1 MTRMLTLFLASLLA
15 LPFAVAAA
23 DEDAKVEALQKQ
35 VQALSEEIEELSDRL
50 NAPERHAA
58 LDRIE
63 FSGDL
68 RYKVHSLHYD
78 EMTFNPGITVNF
90 ADFFQKAEE
99 GIMEGAGVTGAD
111 GALGTFYPFFTTP
124 GTPLETMF
132 ANLQAN
138 DPAAHAGM
146 QANFF
151 NDFFT
156 KVASGMQGV
165 DAGLGVMTPAFVG
178 ALNDP
183 TGATPWPAPT
193 TQLEELFSN
202 MSADPNFGTF
212 MANFQGWM
220 GSGAPGA
227 VPVGVFRLVDRPS
240 KYDINNDI
248 LQTSRLRLNMKAKVA
263 NNVKF
268 SGRLSMFK
276 NWGDSTGAQVFD
288 SWNRFTADYNNGTN
302 TTGDM
307 VRVDRAYFDWSNIAD
322 SGVYLSIGR
331 RPSTGGPPAHFREN
345 EMRGGTPTGNVMSMN
360 FDGITIGRQFENI
373 GLEGF
378 TARFCYGQGY
388 ESEWGNGEMF
398 NNVTTKDTHFGGFNI
413 DILNDG
419 VNFLQLTA
427 FRAMDIND
435 GFKGLIAFPTEYGA
449 LFAPTLYSDMQKFPN
464 FNFVT
469 RVQPSTTIGDIDLG
483 GIVFS
488 REEDNGVK
496 WFVSGGMTILRPNGN
511 AGMFGG
517 MGSDAVFEAELN
529 STGTEVMMVPK
540 TATNSDDETGYGA
553 YVGVQIPAPMG
564 KLGLEYNYGSEWWT
578 PFNQAIDDAIG
589 SKLATRGHVGEAYY
603 IFDIN
608 PRMFVKLSG
617 VYYDFEYSGS
627 GSPVGKP
634 QKIDDIQNGT
644 AYSMLPVV
652 DTAYDLNATV
662 TVQF

>member
-1 MTRMLTLFLASLLA
+1 MTRLVMLFMASLLA
-15 LPFAVAAA
+15 LPFSAVAA
-23 DEDAKVEALQKQ
+23 DEQATVEALQKQ
-35 VQALSEEIEELSDRL
+35 IQELSEEVEELSDRL
-50 NAPERHAA
+50 NVPERHAA
-58 LDRIE
+58 LDRVE

-68 RYKVHSLHYD
+68 RYKAHSLHYD
-78 EMTFNPGITVNF
+78 DMTFNPGINVNF
-90 ADFFQKAEE
+90 TDFFNKV
-99 GIMEGAGVTGAD
+99 GA
-111 GALGTFYPFFTTP
+111 GALGAVNVFGMDGSFSPANSQ
-124 GTPLETMF
+124 GTALDNMF
-132 ANLQAN
+132 VNLAN
-138 DPAAHAGM
+138 DNPALFGQLM
-146 QANFF
+146 QAM
-151 NDFFT
+151 
-156 KVASGMQGV
+156 GMYQ
-165 DAGLGVMTPAFVG
+165 M
-178 ALNDP
+178 
-183 TGATPWPAPT
+183 
-193 TQLEELFSN
+193 
-202 MSADPNFGTF
+202 
-212 MANFQGWM
+212 M
-220 GSGAPGA
+220 GIAPG
-227 VPVGVFRLVDRPS
+227 VGPFPLYLMPQ

-248 LQTSRLRLNMKAKVA
+248 LQTSRLRLNMKAKVW

-276 NWGDSTGAQVFD
+276 NWGDSTGVQVFD

-331 RPSTGGPPAHFREN
+331 RPSTGGPPVHFREG

-360 FDGITIGRQFENI
+360 FDGITVGKAFENI

-419 VNFLQLTA
+419 INFLQFTA

-435 GFKGLIAFPTEYGA
+435 GFKGLIAFPTEFGE
-449 LFAPTLYSDMQKFPN
+449 LFAPTLYNDMQKFPT

-469 RVQPSTTIGDIDLG
+469 RFQPSTTIGDIDLG

-488 REEDNGVK
+488 REEDNGIK
-496 WFVSGGMTILRPNGN
+496 WFVSGGMTVLRPNGN

-540 TATNSDDETGYGA
+540 TATNSDDEEGYGV
-553 YVGVQIPAPMG
+553 YVGVQVPAPMG

-608 PRMFVKLSG
+608 PRMSIKLSG
-617 VYYDFEYSGS
+617 IYYDFEYSGS

-634 QKIDDIQNGT
+634 QEIDAIMDGT